1 MMHKHVCL
9 LSIGGVQAASELA
22 AESTLTRLWNTLTP
36 DVLTLQAA
44 GMEPS

>member
-1 MMHKHVCL
+1 MKHKHMCL
-9 LSIGGVQAASELA
+9 LNIRDVQAASELA